1 MSKLAS
7 IRKNELSV
15 LSTLSKDRKFGTD
28 GIRGPVTS
36 TMNPLF
42 VTKLGWAAG
51 VILKEEGMS
60 KVLIGKDTRIS
71 GYMFESALQAGFI
84 SAGMDVTMLG
94 PLPTP
99 GVSYLANSNNQV
111 GLVIS
116 ASHNLF
122 EDNGIKFFD
131 KDGQKFS
138 AELEKRIETK
148 LTQEMVAVES
158 INLGKASRMNDA
170 QGRYIEFCKSSFTDL
185 DLNGLS
191 ILLDCANGATYSVAP
206 KVFSELG
213 AKVETIGSSPDGI
226 NINQN
231 CGSTN
236 PDFLKEEIIKG
247 SYDLGIAFDGDGDRL
262 QMVNARGELLTG
274 DDLLYVLAMHR
285 VAQGNSDAGVVG
297 TLMSN
302 MGLELALASSGLK
315 LARAKVGDRYVK
327 EVMKTEGWSLG
338 GESSG
343 HIICSDVSTT
353 GDGIIAALQVLAA
366 MQQSGRSIDE
376 LRSGFVALPQALV
389 NVRISKGFDL
399 EAYPQISEAC
409 QAVEAELEGK
419 GRLLLRPSG
428 TEPVIRV
435 MVEGDQ
441 TVDIDALA
449 GRVASGIQAAA

>member
-1 MSKLAS
+1 MSKLVS
-7 IRKNELSV
+7 IRNNELSV

-51 VILKEEGMS
+51 SILIEEGMS

-84 SAGMDVTMLG
+84 SAGMDVTLLG

-122 EDNGIKFFD
+122 EDNGIKFFN

-213 AKVETIGSSPDGI
+213 AKVKTIGSSPDGI

-247 SYDLGIAFDGDGDRL
+247 SYDLGIAFDGDGDRIL
-262 QMVNARGELLTG
+262 IVNSEGDILDG
-274 DDLLYVLAMHR
+274 DDILYILSNNLSVD
-285 VAQGNSDAGVVG
+285 SGVVG
-297 TLMSN
+297 TLMTN
-302 MGLELALASSGLK
+302 KALEIYFENNDIPFL
-315 LARAKVGDRYVK
+315 RADVGDKYVLQRLLK
-327 EVMKTEGWSLG
+327 ESWVLG
-338 GESSG
+338 GEPSG
-343 HIICSDVSTT
+343 HIICLDSAPT
-353 GDGIIAALQVLAA
+353 GDAIIAALNLLDAIKDNNFSVKK
-366 MQQSGRSIDE
+366 S
-376 LRSGFVALPQALV
+376 
-389 NVRISKGFDL
+389 
-399 EAYPQISEAC
+399 
-409 QAVEAELEGK
+409 LEGFK
-419 GRLLLRPSG
+419 KFPQTLINLKVNNPNKIIVSDKFWSEVTRIEKQLGQNGRVLIRPSG
-428 TEPVIRV
+428 TEPLIRI
-435 MVEGDQ
+435 MVESDKSGASHDFCN
-441 TVDIDALA
+441 ALA
-449 GRVASGIQAAA
+449 DLAQTI

>member
-1 MSKLAS
+1 MSKIS
-7 IRKNELSV
+7 PIRKSELSG
-15 LSTLSKDRKFGTD
+15 LSTLSSDRKFGTD

-51 VILKEEGMS
+51 SVLKEEGIS

-84 SAGMDVTMLG
+84 SSGMDVTLLG

-122 EDNGIKFFD
+122 EDNGIKFFN

-138 AELEKRIETK
+138 SELEKRIESK
-148 LTQEMVAVES
+148 LTQEMIGVES
-158 INLGKASRMNDA
+158 INLGKASRMSDA

-213 AKVETIGSSPDGI
+213 ANVETIGASPDGI

-231 CGSTN
+231 CGSTSPN
-236 PDFLKEEIIKG
+236 ALTEAIIKG
-247 SYDLGIAFDGDGDRL
+247 SYDIGIAFDGDGDRIL
-262 QMVNARGELLTG
+262 IVTSDGDILDG
-274 DDLLYVLAMHR
+274 DDILYILSKEIPA
-285 VAQGNSDAGVVG
+285 NSGVVG
-297 TLMSN
+297 TLMTN
-302 MGLELALASSGLK
+302 KALELYFQNEGIEFS
-315 LARAKVGDRYVK
+315 RADVGDKYVLQRLI
-327 EVMKTEGWSLG
+327 ERSWVLG
-338 GESSG
+338 GEPSG
-343 HIICSDVSTT
+343 HIICLDSAPT
-353 GDGIIAALQVLAA
+353 GDAIVAALKFLNATK
-366 MQQSGRSIDE
+366 D
-376 LRSGFVALPQALV
+376 
-389 NVRISKGFDL
+389 KGF
-399 EAYPQISEAC
+399 S
-409 QAVEAELEGK
+409 VEKSLEGFK
-419 GRLLLRPSG
+419 KFPQTLINLKVNNPNKIIISDKFWEKVTEIELQLGEDGRVLIRPSG
-428 TEPVIRV
+428 TEPLIRI
-435 MVEGDQ
+435 MVESKD
-441 TVDIDALA
+441 
-449 GRVASGIQAAA
+449 SGISENLCNSLADLAQRI

>member
-7 IRKNELSV
+7 IRDKSSV

-51 VILKEEGMS
+51 SILKDEGMS

-71 GYMFESALQAGFI
+71 GYMYESALQAGFI
-84 SAGMDVTMLG
+84 SAGMDVTLLG

-122 EDNGIKFFD
+122 EDNGIKFFN

-148 LTQEMVAVES
+148 LTQEMGAVES

-236 PDFLKEEIIKG
+236 PEFLKEEITKG
-247 SYDLGIAFDGDGDRL
+247 SYDLGIAFDGDGDRIL
-262 QMVNARGELLTG
+262 IVNSEGDILDG
-274 DDLLYVLAMHR
+274 DDILYILSNNLPAD
-285 VAQGNSDAGVVG
+285 SGVVG
-297 TLMSN
+297 TLMTN
-302 MGLELALASSGLK
+302 KALEIFFEK
-315 LARAKVGDRYVK
+315 NDIPFIRADVGDKYVLQRLL
-327 EVMKTEGWSLG
+327 EESWVLG
-338 GESSG
+338 GEPSG
-343 HIICSDVSTT
+343 HIICLDSAPT
-353 GDGIIAALQVLAA
+353 GDAIIAALNLLNAIKDNNFSVKK
-366 MQQSGRSIDE
+366 S
-376 LRSGFVALPQALV
+376 
-389 NVRISKGFDL
+389 
-399 EAYPQISEAC
+399 
-409 QAVEAELEGK
+409 LEGFQK
-419 GRLLLRPSG
+419 FPQTLINLKVNNPNKIIVSDKFWSEVTRIEKQLGQNGRVLIRPSG
-428 TEPVIRV
+428 TEPLIRL
-435 MVEGDQ
+435 MVESDKSGASHDFCN
-441 TVDIDALA
+441 ALA
-449 GRVASGIQAAA
+449 DLAQTI

>member
-7 IRKNELSV
+7 IRNNELSV

-51 VILKEEGMS
+51 SILIEEGMS

-84 SAGMDVTMLG
+84 SAGMDVTLLG

-122 EDNGIKFFD
+122 EDNGIKFFN

-247 SYDLGIAFDGDGDRL
+247 SYDLGIAFDGDGDRIL
-262 QMVNARGELLTG
+262 IVNSEGDILDG
-274 DDLLYVLAMHR
+274 DDILYILSNNLSVD
-285 VAQGNSDAGVVG
+285 SGVVG
-297 TLMSN
+297 TLMTN
-302 MGLELALASSGLK
+302 KALEIYFEKNDIPFL
-315 LARAKVGDRYVK
+315 RADVGDKYVLQRLL
-327 EVMKTEGWSLG
+327 EESWVLG
-338 GESSG
+338 GEPSG
-343 HIICSDVSTT
+343 HIICLDSAPT
-353 GDGIIAALQVLAA
+353 GDAIIAALNLLDAIKDNNFSVKK
-366 MQQSGRSIDE
+366 S
-376 LRSGFVALPQALV
+376 
-389 NVRISKGFDL
+389 
-399 EAYPQISEAC
+399 
-409 QAVEAELEGK
+409 LEGFK
-419 GRLLLRPSG
+419 KFPQTLINLKVNNPNKIIVSDKFWSEVTRIEKQLGQNGRVLIRPSG
-428 TEPVIRV
+428 TEPLIRI
-435 MVEGDQ
+435 MVESDKSGASHDFCN
-441 TVDIDALA
+441 ALA
-449 GRVASGIQAAA
+449 DLAQTI

>member
-1 MSKLAS
+1 MGKLAS
-7 IRKNELSV
+7 IKNNELSV

-51 VILKEEGMS
+51 SVLIEEGMS

-71 GYMFESALQAGFI
+71 GYMYESALQAGFI
-84 SAGMDVTMLG
+84 SAGMDVTLLG

-122 EDNGIKFFD
+122 EDNGIKFFN

-158 INLGKASRMNDA
+158 INLGKATRMNDA

-247 SYDLGIAFDGDGDRL
+247 TYDLGIAFDGDGDRIL
-262 QMVNARGELLTG
+262 IVNSEGDILDG
-274 DDLLYVLAMHR
+274 DDILYILSNNLPAD
-285 VAQGNSDAGVVG
+285 SGVVG
-297 TLMSN
+297 TLMTN
-302 MGLELALASSGLK
+302 KALEIFFNKNDIPFL
-315 LARAKVGDRYVK
+315 RADVGDKYVLQRLL
-327 EVMKTEGWSLG
+327 EESWVLG
-338 GESSG
+338 GEPSG
-343 HIICSDVSTT
+343 HIICLDSAPT
-353 GDGIIAALQVLAA
+353 GDAIIAALNLLNAIKDNNFSVKK
-366 MQQSGRSIDE
+366 S
-376 LRSGFVALPQALV
+376 
-389 NVRISKGFDL
+389 
-399 EAYPQISEAC
+399 
-409 QAVEAELEGK
+409 LEGFK
-419 GRLLLRPSG
+419 KFPQTLINLKVNNPNKIIVSDKFWSEVTRIERQLGQNGRVLIRPSG
-428 TEPVIRV
+428 TEPLIRI
-435 MVEGDQ
+435 MVESDKSGASHDFCN
-441 TVDIDALA
+441 ALA
-449 GRVASGIQAAA
+449 DLAQTI

>member
-7 IRKNELSV
+7 IRNNELSV

-51 VILKEEGMS
+51 SILIEEGMS

-84 SAGMDVTMLG
+84 SAGMDVTLLG

-122 EDNGIKFFD
+122 EDNGIKFFN

-247 SYDLGIAFDGDGDRL
+247 SYDLGIAFDGDGDRIL
-262 QMVNARGELLTG
+262 IVNSEGDILDG
-274 DDLLYVLAMHR
+274 DDILYILSNNLPAD
-285 VAQGNSDAGVVG
+285 SGVVG
-297 TLMSN
+297 TLMTN
-302 MGLELALASSGLK
+302 KALEIYFEKNDIPFL
-315 LARAKVGDRYVK
+315 RADVGDKYVLQRLL
-327 EVMKTEGWSLG
+327 EESWVLG
-338 GESSG
+338 GEPSG
-343 HIICSDVSTT
+343 HIICLDSAPT
-353 GDGIIAALQVLAA
+353 GDAIIAALNLLDAIKDNNFSVKK
-366 MQQSGRSIDE
+366 S
-376 LRSGFVALPQALV
+376 
-389 NVRISKGFDL
+389 
-399 EAYPQISEAC
+399 
-409 QAVEAELEGK
+409 LEGFK
-419 GRLLLRPSG
+419 KFPQTLINLKVNNPNKIIVSDKFWSEVTRIEKQLGQNGRVLIRPSG
-428 TEPVIRV
+428 TEPLIRI
-435 MVEGDQ
+435 MVESDKSGASHDFCN
-441 TVDIDALA
+441 ALA
-449 GRVASGIQAAA
+449 DLAQTI

>member
-1 MSKLAS
+1 MSKLGS
-7 IRKNELSV
+7 IRNNELSV

-51 VILKEEGMS
+51 SILIEEGMS

-84 SAGMDVTMLG
+84 SAGMDVTLLG

-122 EDNGIKFFD
+122 EDNGIKFFN

-236 PDFLKEEIIKG
+236 PNFLKEEIIKG
-247 SYDLGIAFDGDGDRL
+247 SYDLGIAFDGDGDRIL
-262 QMVNARGELLTG
+262 IVNSEGDILDG
-274 DDLLYVLAMHR
+274 DDILYILSNNLPAY
-285 VAQGNSDAGVVG
+285 SGVIG
-297 TLMSN
+297 TLMTN
-302 MGLELALASSGLK
+302 KALEIYFEKNDIPFL
-315 LARAKVGDRYVK
+315 RADVGDKYVLQRLL
-327 EVMKTEGWSLG
+327 EESWVLG
-338 GESSG
+338 GEPSG
-343 HIICSDVSTT
+343 HIICLDSAPT
-353 GDGIIAALQVLAA
+353 GDAIIAALNLL
-366 MQQSGRSIDE
+366 D
-376 LRSGFVALPQALV
+376 
-389 NVRISKGFDL
+389 
-399 EAYPQISEAC
+399 
-409 QAVEAELEGK
+409 AVKDNNFSVKKSLEGFK
-419 GRLLLRPSG
+419 KFPQTLINLKVNNPNKIIVSDKFWSEVTRIEKQLGQNGRVLIRPSG
-428 TEPVIRV
+428 TEPLIRI
-435 MVEGDQ
+435 MVESDKSGASHDFCN
-441 TVDIDALA
+441 ALA
-449 GRVASGIQAAA
+449 DLAQTI

>member
-7 IRKNELSV
+7 IRNNELSV

-51 VILKEEGMS
+51 SILIEEGMS

-84 SAGMDVTMLG
+84 SAGMDVTLLG

-122 EDNGIKFFD
+122 EDNGIKFFN

-236 PDFLKEEIIKG
+236 PNFLKEEIIKG
-247 SYDLGIAFDGDGDRL
+247 SYDLGIAFDGDGDRIL
-262 QMVNARGELLTG
+262 IVNSEGDILDG
-274 DDLLYVLAMHR
+274 DDILYILSNNLTAD
-285 VAQGNSDAGVVG
+285 SGVVG
-297 TLMSN
+297 TLMTN
-302 MGLELALASSGLK
+302 KALEIFFEKNDIPFL
-315 LARAKVGDRYVK
+315 RADVGDKYVLQRLL
-327 EVMKTEGWSLG
+327 EESWVLG
-338 GESSG
+338 GEPSG
-343 HIICSDVSTT
+343 HIICLDSAPT
-353 GDGIIAALQVLAA
+353 GDAIIAALNLLNAIKDNNFSVKK
-366 MQQSGRSIDE
+366 S
-376 LRSGFVALPQALV
+376 
-389 NVRISKGFDL
+389 
-399 EAYPQISEAC
+399 
-409 QAVEAELEGK
+409 LEGFK
-419 GRLLLRPSG
+419 KFPQTLINLKVNNPNKIIVSDKFWSEVTRIEKQLGQNGRVLIRPSG
-428 TEPVIRV
+428 TEPLIRI
-435 MVEGDQ
+435 MVESDKSGASHDFCN
-441 TVDIDALA
+441 ALA
-449 GRVASGIQAAA
+449 DLAQTI

>member
-7 IRKNELSV
+7 IRNNELSV
-15 LSTLSKDRKFGTD
+15 LSTLSKDRHFGTD

-51 VILKEEGMS
+51 SILIEEGIS

-84 SAGMDVTMLG
+84 SAGMDVTLLG

-111 GLVIS
+111 GCVIS

-122 EDNGIKFFD
+122 EDNGIKFFN

-185 DLNGLS
+185 DLSGLS

-236 PDFLKEEIIKG
+236 PDFLKEEIIEG
-247 SYDLGIAFDGDGDRL
+247 SYDLGIAFDGDGDRIL
-262 QMVNARGELLTG
+262 VVNSEGEILDG
-274 DDLLYVLAMHR
+274 DDILYILSHHLKA
-285 VAQGNSDAGVVG
+285 DTGVVG
-297 TLMSN
+297 TLMTN
-302 MGLELALASSGLK
+302 KALEIYFEKNNISFL
-315 LARAKVGDRYVK
+315 RADVGDKYVLQTLL
-327 EVMKTEGWSLG
+327 EESWLLG
-338 GESSG
+338 GEPSG
-343 HIICSDVSTT
+343 HIICLDSAPT
-353 GDGIIAALQVLAA
+353 GDAIIAALNL
-366 MQQSGRSIDE
+366 
-376 LRSGFVALPQALV
+376 L
-389 NVRISKGFDL
+389 NVIKDNNFSLKK
-399 EAYPQISEAC
+399 S
-409 QAVEAELEGK
+409 LEGFQK
-419 GRLLLRPSG
+419 FPQTLINLNVNNPNKIIISDKFWSEVTRIEKQLGQNGRVLIRPSG
-428 TEPVIRV
+428 TEPLIRI
-435 MVEGDQ
+435 MVESDKTGASHDFCN
-441 TVDIDALA
+441 ALA
-449 GRVASGIQAAA
+449 DLAQTI

>member
-7 IRKNELSV
+7 IRNNELSV

-51 VILKEEGMS
+51 SILIEEGMS

-84 SAGMDVTMLG
+84 SAGMDVTLLG

-122 EDNGIKFFD
+122 EDNGIKFFN

-185 DLNGLS
+185 DLKGLS

-206 KVFSELG
+206 KVFS
-213 AKVETIGSSPDGI
+213 
-226 NINQN
+226 
-231 CGSTN
+231 
-236 PDFLKEEIIKG
+236 
-247 SYDLGIAFDGDGDRL
+247 
-262 QMVNARGELLTG
+262 
-274 DDLLYVLAMHR
+274 
-285 VAQGNSDAGVVG
+285 
-297 TLMSN
+297 
-302 MGLELALASSGLK
+302 
-315 LARAKVGDRYVK
+315 
-327 EVMKTEGWSLG
+327 
-338 GESSG
+338 
-343 HIICSDVSTT
+343 
-353 GDGIIAALQVLAA
+353 
-366 MQQSGRSIDE
+366 
-376 LRSGFVALPQALV
+376 
-389 NVRISKGFDL
+389 
-399 EAYPQISEAC
+399 
-409 QAVEAELEGK
+409 
-419 GRLLLRPSG
+419 
-428 TEPVIRV
+428 
-435 MVEGDQ
+435 
-441 TVDIDALA
+441 
-449 GRVASGIQAAA
+449 

>member
-1 MSKLAS
+1 MSKSAS
-7 IRKNELSV
+7 IRNNELSV

-51 VILKEEGMS
+51 SILIEEGMS

-84 SAGMDVTMLG
+84 SSGMDVTLLG

-122 EDNGIKFFD
+122 EDNGIKFFN

-247 SYDLGIAFDGDGDRL
+247 SYDLGIAFDGDGDRIL
-262 QMVNARGELLTG
+262 IVNSEGDILDG
-274 DDLLYVLAMHR
+274 DDILYILSNNLTAD
-285 VAQGNSDAGVVG
+285 SGVVG
-297 TLMSN
+297 TLMTN
-302 MGLELALASSGLK
+302 KALEIYFEKNDIPFL
-315 LARAKVGDRYVK
+315 RADVGDKYVLQRLL
-327 EVMKTEGWSLG
+327 EESWVLG
-338 GESSG
+338 GEPSG
-343 HIICSDVSTT
+343 HIICLDSAPT
-353 GDGIIAALQVLAA
+353 GDAIIAALNLLDAIKDNNFSVKK
-366 MQQSGRSIDE
+366 S
-376 LRSGFVALPQALV
+376 
-389 NVRISKGFDL
+389 
-399 EAYPQISEAC
+399 
-409 QAVEAELEGK
+409 LEGFK
-419 GRLLLRPSG
+419 KFPQTLINLKVNNPNKIIVSDKFWSEVTRIEKQLGQNGRVLIRPSG
-428 TEPVIRV
+428 TEPLIRI
-435 MVEGDQ
+435 MVESDKSGASHDFCN
-441 TVDIDALA
+441 ALA
-449 GRVASGIQAAA
+449 DLAQTI

>member
-1 MSKLAS
+1 MSKITP
-7 IRKNELSV
+7 IRRTELSN
-15 LSTLSKDRKFGTD
+15 LSTLRSDRKFGTD

-51 VILKEEGMS
+51 SVLKEEGIS

-122 EDNGIKFFD
+122 EDNGIKFFN

-138 AELEKRIETK
+138 NELERRIETK
-148 LTQEMVAVES
+148 LTQDMVAVES

-170 QGRYIEFCKSSFTDL
+170 QGRYIEFCKSSFTNL

-213 AKVETIGSSPDGI
+213 ANVETIAASPDGI

-231 CGSTN
+231 CGSTSPN
-236 PDFLKEEIIKG
+236 TLKEAIVRG
-247 SYDLGIAFDGDGDRL
+247 SYDLGIAFDGDGDRIL
-262 QMVNARGELLTG
+262 VVNSDGKVLDG
-274 DDLLYVLAMHR
+274 DDILYIL
-285 VAQGNSDAGVVG
+285 SKTIPDDSGVVG
-297 TLMSN
+297 TLMTN
-302 MGLELALASSGLK
+302 KALELYFQNEGIQFS
-315 LARAKVGDRYVK
+315 RADVGDKYVLQSLVQK
-327 EVMKTEGWSLG
+327 SWFLG
-338 GESSG
+338 GEPSG
-343 HIICSDVSTT
+343 HIICLDSAPT
-353 GDGIIAALQVLAA
+353 GDAIIAALKLLNAIKANEFSIKKSLEDFKKFPQTLINLKVDNPNKIILSDKFWEKVTEIEFQLGDDGRVL
-366 MQQSGRSIDE
+366 I
-376 LRSGFVALPQALV
+376 
-389 NVRISKGFDL
+389 
-399 EAYPQISEAC
+399 
-409 QAVEAELEGK
+409 
-419 GRLLLRPSG
+419 RPSG
-428 TEPVIRV
+428 TEPLIRI
-435 MVEGDQ
+435 MVESGDSGTSENLCNSLADLAQ
-441 TVDIDALA
+441 TI
-449 GRVASGIQAAA
+449 

>member
-1 MSKLAS
+1 MSKIS
-7 IRKNELSV
+7 PIRKSELSG
-15 LSTLSKDRKFGTD
+15 LSNLSSDRKFGTD

-51 VILKEEGMS
+51 SVLKEEGIS

-84 SAGMDVTMLG
+84 SAGMDVTLLG

-122 EDNGIKFFD
+122 EDNGIKFFN

-138 AELEKRIETK
+138 SELEKRIETK
-148 LTQEMVAVES
+148 LTQEMIGVES
-158 INLGKASRMNDA
+158 INLGKAARMSDA

-213 AKVETIGSSPDGI
+213 ANVETIGASPDGI

-231 CGSTN
+231 CGSTS
-236 PDFLKEEIIKG
+236 PDTLREAIIKG
-247 SYDLGIAFDGDGDRL
+247 SYDIGIAFDGDGDRIL
-262 QMVNARGELLTG
+262 IVNPDGEVLDG
-274 DDLLYVLAMHR
+274 DDILYILSKELPD
-285 VAQGNSDAGVVG
+285 NSGVVG
-297 TLMSN
+297 TLMTN
-302 MGLELALASSGLK
+302 KALELYFQNEGIDFT
-315 LARAKVGDRYVK
+315 RADVGDKYVLQK
-327 EVMKTEGWSLG
+327 LIERTWFLG
-338 GESSG
+338 GEPSG
-343 HIICSDVSTT
+343 HIICLDSAPT
-353 GDGIIAALQVLAA
+353 GDAIVAALKLLNATK
-366 MQQSGRSIDE
+366 D
-376 LRSGFVALPQALV
+376 
-389 NVRISKGFDL
+389 KGFSI
-399 EAYPQISEAC
+399 EKS
-409 QAVEAELEGK
+409 LEGFK
-419 GRLLLRPSG
+419 KFPQTLINLKVNNPNKIIISDKFWEKVTEIELQLGVDGRVLIRPSG
-428 TEPVIRV
+428 TEPLIRI
-435 MVEGDQ
+435 MVESKD
-441 TVDIDALA
+441 
-449 GRVASGIQAAA
+449 SGISENLCNSLAELAQRI

>member
-1 MSKLAS
+1 MSKLVS
-7 IRKNELSV
+7 IRNNELSV

-51 VILKEEGMS
+51 SILIEEGMS

-84 SAGMDVTMLG
+84 SAGMDVTLLG

-99 GVSYLANSNNQV
+99 GLSYLANSNNQV

-122 EDNGIKFFD
+122 EDNGIKFFN

-236 PDFLKEEIIKG
+236 PNFLKEEIIKG
-247 SYDLGIAFDGDGDRL
+247 SYDLGIAFDGDGDRIL
-262 QMVNARGELLTG
+262 IVNSEGDILDG
-274 DDLLYVLAMHR
+274 DDILYILSNNLKAD
-285 VAQGNSDAGVVG
+285 SGVVG
-297 TLMSN
+297 TLMTN
-302 MGLELALASSGLK
+302 KALEIYFENNDIPFL
-315 LARAKVGDRYVK
+315 RADVGDKYVLQRLLK
-327 EVMKTEGWSLG
+327 ESWVLG
-338 GESSG
+338 GEPSG
-343 HIICSDVSTT
+343 HIICLDSAPT
-353 GDGIIAALQVLAA
+353 GDAIIAALNLLDAIKDNNFSVKK
-366 MQQSGRSIDE
+366 S
-376 LRSGFVALPQALV
+376 
-389 NVRISKGFDL
+389 
-399 EAYPQISEAC
+399 
-409 QAVEAELEGK
+409 LEGFK
-419 GRLLLRPSG
+419 KFPQTLINLKVNNPNKIIVSDKFWSEVTRIEKQLGQNGRVLIRPSG
-428 TEPVIRV
+428 TEPLIRI
-435 MVEGDQ
+435 MVESDKSGASHDFCN
-441 TVDIDALA
+441 ALA
-449 GRVASGIQAAA
+449 DLAQTI